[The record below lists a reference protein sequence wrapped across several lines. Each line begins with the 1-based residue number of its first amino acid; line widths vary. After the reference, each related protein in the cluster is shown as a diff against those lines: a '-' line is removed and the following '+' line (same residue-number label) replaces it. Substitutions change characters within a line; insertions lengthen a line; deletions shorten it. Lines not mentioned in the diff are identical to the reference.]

1 MIQILTLISL
11 WCGFG
16 SDQIG
21 PMQVFKVQNACRKAM
36 IECLKLE
43 SKTGMV
49 KEPVTYSDA
58 ELLMCA
64 KEAKTW
70 EKGL

>member
-1 MIQILTLISL
+1 MTQILMMVSL

-21 PMQVFKVQNACRKAM
+21 PMQVFKVQTACRKVM

-43 SKTGMV
+43 ENPK
-49 KEPVTYSDA
+49 PSDA
-58 ELLMCA
+58 DQLRCA